1 MIAIYAILIP
11 IGFIPFLIVLYK
23 MKRLKRRKQTW
34 IKTTATVRQ
43 IFGFSYR
50 SINIFQIEYTITG
63 TKETF
68 TKKIPVGG
76 LPYTIGDNLPI
87 IYNPQNPRKIL
98 LDAGKS
104 FTPLLIFTLIIA
116 AAIVAVCFM
125 MQKSIEKGELPN
137 LFG

>member
-50 SINIFQIEYTITG
+50 SINIFQIEYTIAG
-63 TKETF
+63 TRETF
-68 TKKIPVGG
+68 TKKIPVAG
-76 LPYTIGDNLPI
+76 LPYAIGDSLPI

-104 FTPLLIFTLIIA
+104 FIPMLVFTLLIA
-116 AAIVAVCFM
+116 AFVIFASFM
-125 MQKSIEKGELPN
+125 INKSIVSGEM
-137 LFG
+137 